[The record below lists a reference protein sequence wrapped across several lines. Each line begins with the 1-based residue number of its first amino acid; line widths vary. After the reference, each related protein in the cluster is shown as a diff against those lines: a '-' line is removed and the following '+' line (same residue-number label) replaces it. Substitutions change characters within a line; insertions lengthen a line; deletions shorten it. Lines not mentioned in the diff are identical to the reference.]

1 MATEWINPKYAGLM
15 ADLRLRQATA
25 PRARCPR
32 CEGAG
37 QVAAGPCPP
46 CRGTG
51 DAPPAVR
58 MFVTTR

>member
-1 MATEWINPKYAGLM
+1 MATEWINPKYARVM

-32 CEGAG
+32 CTGSGE
-37 QVAAGPCPP
+37 AAGAVCPP
-46 CRGTG
+46 CSGTG
-51 DAPPAVR
+51 AAPAAVR